1 MTMFGRQARLVDWRR
16 FGVRIAGAAALG
28 VFGLL
33 AAYALGRSDSPP
45 ERDRNAAFTAQ
56 MDQAQARADAAQAR
70 KTAEQ
75 RRSFQ

>member
-1 MTMFGRQARLVDWRR
+1 MMFGRQARLADWRR

-33 AAYALGRSDSPP
+33 AAYALGRSESPAQ
-45 ERDRNAAFTAQ
+45 RDRNAAFTAQ

-70 KTAEQ
+70 KSAEQ